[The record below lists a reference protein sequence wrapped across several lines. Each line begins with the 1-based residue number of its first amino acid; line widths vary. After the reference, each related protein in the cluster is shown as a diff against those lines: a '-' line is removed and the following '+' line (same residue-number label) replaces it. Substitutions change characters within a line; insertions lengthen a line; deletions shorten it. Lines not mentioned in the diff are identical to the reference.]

1 MSANF
6 EDRLDQLR
14 TEAARNGKARSAAE
28 FPAQP
33 GMRQNGSTAGY
44 YGLPVVKPP
53 VWTWEISVSFF
64 VGAIGGMSG
73 VIAPIAWFTRHHDVA
88 SSALWLASVA
98 SIISPILLTMDL
110 GRPWLFLHMLRVFKW
125 RSPMSMGAWILTFF
139 AGCSVPGLI
148 AAEVLRRLSSTAGV
162 GHVTLE
168 VFAALLMMGAAVFGS
183 LLATYTG
190 VLLGAT
196 VIPAWFTHRRLL
208 PAQFGIA
215 AIGAAAAA
223 LELLGHRL
231 VALNVLGYLASIAE
245 LLIWLVLES
254 NARGV
259 ADRGLRE
266 GRAGSFLRLGGI
278 LTGPAALLLRIL
290 GQWFFPARL
299 GASAAFLV
307 GALLQRFGWIEGG
320 RNSGRDPEAVFAS
333 QGK

>member
-1 MSANF
+1 MSTNF

-14 TEAARNGKARSAAE
+14 TEASSKRNAAPAAEAPARPGMSRNGSRV
-28 FPAQP
+28 
-33 GMRQNGSTAGY
+33 GY

-53 VWTWEISVSFF
+53 VWTWEISLYFF

-88 SSALWLASVA
+88 RSALWLASIA
-98 SIISPILLTMDL
+98 SAISPVLLIMDL

-139 AGCSVPGLI
+139 GACSVPGLV
-148 AAEVLRRLSSTAGV
+148 AAEALKRLPAGTAS
-162 GHVTLE
+162 HMTLE
-168 VFAALLMMGAAVFGS
+168 MIAALLMMGAAVFGS

-196 VIPAWFTHRRLL
+196 AIPAWFAHRRLL
-208 PAQFGIA
+208 PAHFGIA

-231 VALNVLGYLASIAE
+231 AALNILGYFAATAE
-245 LLIWLVLES
+245 LLIWLILES
-254 NARGV
+254 NTKGAV
-259 ADRGLRE
+259 DRGLRE
-266 GRAGSFLRLGGI
+266 GKAGAFLRLGGI
-278 LTGPAALLLRIL
+278 LTGPVALLLRIL

-333 QGK
+333 QRT